1 MGYQEGKPIGRNPAT
16 ALLKPIEFLSRG
28 DREGL
33 GVNPMKTFKYI
44 DEKKKESKK
53 FKEVIVVQGKYK
65 KMEGVITEVFEKKG
79 ESNTYQIEIKSNGD
93 SIKVSEDQIVEK

>member
-79 ESNTYQIEIKSNGD
+79 EQNTYQIEIKSNGD